1 MKNIKNREL
10 ASIILNFRS
19 ELLRFGSYDDE
30 LPPEVLNAIDEILLK
45 SDLSSIAENLISDGR
60 NG

>member
-1 MKNIKNREL
+1 MKNMKNREL

-30 LPPEVLNAIDEILLK
+30 LPLEVVNAIDEILLK
-45 SDLSSIAENLISDGR
+45 SDLSSIAENLISDGL

>member
-1 MKNIKNREL
+1 MKNMKNREL

-45 SDLSSIAENLISDGR
+45 SDLSSIAENLISDGL

>member
-30 LPPEVLNAIDEILLK
+30 LSPEVLNAIDEILLK